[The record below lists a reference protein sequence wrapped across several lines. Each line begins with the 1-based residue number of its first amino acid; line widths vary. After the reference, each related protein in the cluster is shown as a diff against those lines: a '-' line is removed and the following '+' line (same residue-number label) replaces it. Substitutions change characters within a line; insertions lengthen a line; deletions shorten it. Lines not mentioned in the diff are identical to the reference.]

1 MCLCMR
7 VVWGQEATRTW
18 GREEPVLGSD
28 HLRQR
33 TAGLESTSAV
43 ALPKTCRGTFRDVN
57 AQQIVTEPLLH
68 ARHCSGFG
76 DTAVPKT
83 DKRSLPQVSDS
94 QGGHRTCYAS
104 LGSVYPSVQRAGW
117 GLCSSHKLRYR
128 QGPSK

>member
-1 MCLCMR
+1 MPVHEGR
-7 VVWGQEATRTW
+7 VGPGGHTRTW

-33 TAGLESTSAV
+33 AAGLESTSAV

-83 DKRSLPQVSDS
+83 DKRSLPQVSDRVDTGRATPPWAQFTHLYTGQAGVSAAQS
-94 QGGHRTCYAS
+94 QAQMPPGTE
-104 LGSVYPSVQRAGW
+104 
-117 GLCSSHKLRYR
+117 
-128 QGPSK
+128 